1 MFKLKP
7 ITVCHEPVEGPDFSQ
22 EELGFDKLSPNGF
35 RLGEAGFTPSR
46 RSAEHGFTLVELMV
60 VIVIIGL
67 LATIVAINVIP
78 ATDTARVEKAK
89 ADIATIEQ
97 ALEQYR
103 LDNLTYPAG
112 SDGLQALLNPPG
124 SLAQPQRYRR
134 GGYIK
139 KLPDDPWGRAYLY
152 TVPGRKGA
160 FDISSLGADGQPGG
174 DQENADIY
182 SSEI

>member
-1 MFKLKP
+1 MFKKALSSRRRSAE
-7 ITVCHEPVEGPDFSQ
+7 H
-22 EELGFDKLSPNGF
+22 GFESS
-35 RLGEAGFTPSR
+35 RRSAEHGFTPLR

-78 ATDTARVEKAK
+78 AGNKARVEKAK
-89 ADIATIEQ
+89 ADIATLEQ

-112 SDGLQALLNPPG
+112 TDGLNALMTPPAG
-124 SLAQPQRYRR
+124 LAQPERYRQ

-139 KLPDDPWGRAYLY
+139 KLPNDPWGKPYLY
-152 TVPGRKGA
+152 SAPGKKGA
-160 FDISSLGADGQPGG
+160 FDIYSLGADGTPGG
-174 DQENADIY
+174 EGENADIY
-182 SSEI
+182 SSEQ

>member
-1 MFKLKP
+1 MRNRNIARP
-7 ITVCHEPVEGPDFSQ
+7 AARG
-22 EELGFDKLSPNGF
+22 EE
-35 RLGEAGFTPSR
+35 
-46 RSAEHGFTLVELMV
+46 GFTLVELMV

-103 LDNLTYPAG
+103 LDNLSYPAA
-112 SDGLQALLNPPG
+112 SDGLQALLTPPP
-124 SLAQPQRYRR
+124 SLTQPQRYRR

-139 KLPDDPWGRAYLY
+139 KLPDDPWGRPYGY
-152 TVPGRKGA
+152 VVPGRKGA
-160 FDISSLGADGQPGG
+160 FDIMSMGADGQPGG
-174 DQENADIY
+174 EADNADLY
-182 SSEI
+182 SSDL

>member
-1 MFKLKP
+1 MRNRNIARP
-7 ITVCHEPVEGPDFSQ
+7 AARG
-22 EELGFDKLSPNGF
+22 EE
-35 RLGEAGFTPSR
+35 
-46 RSAEHGFTLVELMV
+46 GFTLVELMV

-103 LDNLTYPAG
+103 LDNLSYPAA
-112 SDGLQALLNPPG
+112 SDGLQALLTPPP

-139 KLPDDPWGRAYLY
+139 KLPDDPWGRPYGY
-152 TVPGRKGA
+152 VVPGRKGA
-160 FDISSLGADGQPGG
+160 FDITSMGADGQPGG
-174 DQENADIY
+174 EADNADLY
-182 SSEI
+182 SSDL